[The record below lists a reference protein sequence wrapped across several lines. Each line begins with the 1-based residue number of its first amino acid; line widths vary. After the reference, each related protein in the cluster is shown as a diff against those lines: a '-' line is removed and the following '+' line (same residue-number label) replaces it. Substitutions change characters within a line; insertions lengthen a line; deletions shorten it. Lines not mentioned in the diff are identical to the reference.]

1 MFTLDYLDVYCSCK
15 VLLAFLE
22 SSVSEVKDLAEP
34 ELQPLMD
41 RGVLKAPEM
50 RIGWLKKEVEAFLQ
64 HQVCEC

>member
-22 SSVSEVKDLAEP
+22 SSVSEVKDLAKP

-41 RGVLKAPEM
+41 RGVLKAPEN
-50 RIGWLKKEVEAFLQ
+50 RLVEKG
-64 HQVCEC
+64 V